1 MCVLLIFYD
10 LTGMLSEQSSQN
22 CHMGMICIVVCCCVL
37 LMLQVSALVTC
48 ERAVSIFYG
57 WGHPVA
63 FHARALSGMKDRSV
77 EARDAARSAL
87 GNPP

>member
-1 MCVLLIFYD
+1 
-10 LTGMLSEQSSQN
+10 
-22 CHMGMICIVVCCCVL
+22 MGAFPDCYESLANNFIAAKND
-37 LMLQVSALVTC
+37 VSALVTC

-63 FHARALSGMKDRSV
+63 FHARALSGMADRMV

-87 GNPP
+87 G